1 VVDFVFLFSVFPE
14 SSTMR
19 TLMQIPRPLLVRQ
32 LLTASL
38 LAALGCDGSGEKTV
52 SVTGKV
58 TYKDQ
63 PVAGIIVSFVPQ
75 TQTQTGVS
83 TGETDEN
90 GNYKLTVAS
99 TGRSG
104 AVVGTHK
111 VWVSRPRKPPEPVD
125 KEAKQKKKGTLAG
138 EKLPAD
144 LAAILKKYGQLEK
157 TPLTVEVKGGEPID
171 LKLD

>member
-1 VVDFVFLFSVFPE
+1 
-14 SSTMR
+14 MKM
-19 TLMQIPRPLLVRQ
+19 LMQIPRRLPFRQ
-32 LLTASL
+32 LLAACL
-38 LAALGCDGSGEKTV
+38 LAALGCGGSREKTV

-58 TYKDQ
+58 THKDQ

-75 TQTQTGVS
+75 AQTQTGVS

-90 GNYKLTVAS
+90 GKYELTVAS

-111 VWVSRPRKPPEPVD
+111 VWISLPREEPPPPVD
-125 KEAKQKKKGTLAG
+125 KDEKMMKRKEEKKNKKRGSLAAEA
-138 EKLPAD
+138 LPAET
-144 LAAILKKYGQLEK
+144 AKILKKYGTLDK
-157 TPLTVEVKGGEPID
+157 TPLTVEVKGDPID